1 MRRPTPRMTVKYY
14 NFIAGCCL
22 EQCALTG
29 KINIRQMGV
38 FNLLLEQFRI
48 SDQLLKQ
55 RKAHKEF

>member
-1 MRRPTPRMTVKYY
+1 MTVKYY